1 VSVELGRLVQHRRHE
16 LSLSR
21 RDLAAASGVSYPY
34 VSQIETGDRDPS
46 LKTLRKLAEILE
58 LPMES
63 MASLVSPE
71 GWMTSDSAPPA
82 MSATMVSSTP
92 RADSFDLYRDKVLPS
107 VERRLRAVPPLVRL
121 QLLNELIARAVEEL
135 QGTER

>member
-1 VSVELGRLVQHRRHE
+1 VSVELGRLVQQRRHE

-46 LKTLRKLAEILE
+46 LKTLRRLAEILE

-63 MASLVSPE
+63 LATLVSPE
-71 GWMTSDSAPPA
+71 DWMSPEPALPA
-82 MSATMVSSTP
+82 MRLSS
-92 RADSFDLYRDKVLPS
+92 RAISHDDSVDLYRDKVLPS
-107 VERRLRAVPPLVRL
+107 VERRLQAVPPLVRL

-135 QGTER
+135 QRSEG